1 MPREKARV
9 LVEDHIKFLCHQHA
23 LSTKMD
29 NDYSWIDEME
39 FNWDDWS
46 EIEGRMAEQF
56 EKRVAVLLDDK
67 SNLNSDNY

>member
-1 MPREKARV
+1 
-9 LVEDHIKFLCHQHA
+9 
-23 LSTKMD
+23 
-29 NDYSWIDEME
+29 ME

-67 SNLNSDNY
+67 SNLNGDNY